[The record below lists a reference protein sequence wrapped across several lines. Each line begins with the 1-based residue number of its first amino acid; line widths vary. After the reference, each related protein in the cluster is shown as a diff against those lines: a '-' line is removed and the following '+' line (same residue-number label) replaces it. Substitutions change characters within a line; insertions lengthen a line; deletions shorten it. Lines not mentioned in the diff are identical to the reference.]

1 MPSWGD
7 LLSELQPHTDASG
20 NTVPG
25 LSCDDLRTKHLKRND
40 GDFMESTI
48 DFQREEY
55 EALMKV
61 LGLDNDGFD
70 ETDDTA
76 KYFDAWNF
84 GRTDEDSNFFAT
96 TALS

>member
-1 MPSWGD
+1 MVHGI
-7 LLSELQPHTDASG
+7 L
-20 NTVPG
+20 
-25 LSCDDLRTKHLKRND
+25 HLKRND

-84 GRTDEDSNFFAT
+84 GRTDEASNFFAT

>member
-1 MPSWGD
+1 
-7 LLSELQPHTDASG
+7 
-20 NTVPG
+20 
-25 LSCDDLRTKHLKRND
+25 
-40 GDFMESTI
+40 
-48 DFQREEY
+48 
-55 EALMKV
+55 MKV

>member
-1 MPSWGD
+1 MVHGI
-7 LLSELQPHTDASG
+7 L
-20 NTVPG
+20 
-25 LSCDDLRTKHLKRND
+25 HLKRND

-61 LGLDNDGFD
+61 LGLDNDGFA